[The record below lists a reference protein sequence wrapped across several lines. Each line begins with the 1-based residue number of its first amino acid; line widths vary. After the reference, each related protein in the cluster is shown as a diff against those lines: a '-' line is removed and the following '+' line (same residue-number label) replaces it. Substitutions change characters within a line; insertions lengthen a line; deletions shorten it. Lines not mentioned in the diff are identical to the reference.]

1 MAINLEGL
9 SAKEL
14 AAVIA
19 EAKKRKTRLAKRKP
33 VTVVRKKVA
42 ALLKAEGY
50 TVAELFGGGGGSAAA
65 AGGGER
71 KAKAP
76 KPRKSLGKVAPKYR
90 NPENHQETWTGRG
103 KPKSWLQAKLDAG
116 AKLEDFLIKD

>member
-50 TVAELFGGGGGSAAA
+50 TVAELFGGGGGAAA
-65 AGGGER
+65 SSGSER

>member
-1 MAINLEGL
+1 MAVNLEGL

-33 VTVVRKKVA
+33 VAVVRKKVA
-42 ALLKAEGY
+42 VLLKAEGY
-50 TVAELFGGGGGSAAA
+50 TLAELFGGGGAAPA
-65 AGGGER
+65 AGGER
-71 KAKAP
+71 KARVA

-116 AKLEDFLIKD
+116 ANLEDFLIKD

>member
-19 EAKKRKTRLAKRKP
+19 AAKKRKTKLAKRKP

-50 TVAELFGGGGGSAAA
+50 TVAELFGSGSGGGSS
-65 AGGGER
+65 GG
-71 KAKAP
+71 AKPRAS
-76 KPRKSLGKVAPKYR
+76 KPRKALGKVAPKYR
-90 NPENHQETWTGRG
+90 NPDNPNETWTGRG
-103 KPKSWLQAKLDAG
+103 KPKAWLQAKLDGG
-116 AKLEDFLIKD
+116 AKLEDFLIK

>member
-19 EAKKRKTRLAKRKP
+19 AAKKRKTKLAKRKP

-50 TVAELFGGGGGSAAA
+50 TVAELFGSGGGSSGGAAKPRA
-65 AGGGER
+65 A
-71 KAKAP
+71 
-76 KPRKSLGKVAPKYR
+76 KPRKALGKVAPKYR
-90 NPENHQETWTGRG
+90 NPDNPSETWTGRG
-103 KPKSWLQAKLDAG
+103 KPKAWLQAKLDAG
-116 AKLEDFLIKD
+116 ANLDDFLIK